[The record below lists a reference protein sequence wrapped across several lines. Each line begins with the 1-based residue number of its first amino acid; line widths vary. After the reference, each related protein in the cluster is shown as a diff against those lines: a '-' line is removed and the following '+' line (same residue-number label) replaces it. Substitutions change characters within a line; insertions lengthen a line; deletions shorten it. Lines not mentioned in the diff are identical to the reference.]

1 MALLT
6 AFQRGQIV
14 HDGIQ
19 ILERELLVKA
29 LAVQRPL
36 HQARRET
43 FHHHGVW
50 FENGLTDVVGILA
63 GSNIP
68 QARPDKLVRAIEFMT
83 RDTAPLLHELLP
95 RRAAPSGPT
104 SCPCCR
110 RRWPRPTP
118 PPPPFPA
125 PPLA

>member
-43 FHHHGVW
+43 FHHHSVW

-83 RDTAPLLHELLP
+83 RDTAPLLHQLLP
-95 RRAAPSGPT
+95 RRPTRSGSGRFP
-104 SCPCCR
+104 CPPR
-110 RRWPRPTP
+110 RAQGRPPTP
-118 PPPPFPA
+118 PPP
-125 PPLA
+125 